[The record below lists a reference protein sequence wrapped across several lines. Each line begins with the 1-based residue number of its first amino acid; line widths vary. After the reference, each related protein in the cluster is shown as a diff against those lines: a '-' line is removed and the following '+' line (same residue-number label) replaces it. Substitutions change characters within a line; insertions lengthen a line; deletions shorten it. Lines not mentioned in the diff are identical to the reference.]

1 MSEKVDKTATPV
13 SPSHRHAAKSAESFH
28 TRIRAHIER
37 HLGPVTNV
45 FRGPVG
51 DAASIESNDDTAS
64 IEPIDDAA
72 SIDVQHVASTKT
84 RPIQTLITAGMSD
97 LPMSVPANAESPRY
111 LELMMTL
118 PESWKLD
125 DQSAA
130 QVEWAW
136 PIRQLRSV
144 ALYPRKF
151 STWLDWGRIVPNG
164 DPPEALA
171 PNTKLC
177 GAIIVPSLL
186 VPTDFYELNAGAKTI
201 AFYSVVPL
209 YREEMQLKAR
219 DGMGPLLE
227 KMVDHGITD
236 LIDPKRRNV
245 AVKRRFGL
253 F

>member
-1 MSEKVDKTATPV
+1 MGVRQGPVSEKDDKAAPPA
-13 SPSHRHAAKSAESFH
+13 SPSHRQAAKSAASLH
-28 TRIRAHIER
+28 ARITAHIER
-37 HLGPVTNV
+37 HLGPVTSV
-45 FRGPVG
+45 LREPVG
-51 DAASIESNDDTAS
+51 DAAG
-64 IEPIDDAA
+64 
-72 SIDVQHVASTKT
+72 IDVQYVASTQT
-84 RPIQTLITAGMSD
+84 RPLQTLITAGMSD
-97 LPMSVPANAESPRY
+97 LPMPVSANAESPRY

-130 QVEWAW
+130 QVEWQW

-144 ALYPRKF
+144 ALYPRKC
-151 STWLDWGRIVPNG
+151 STWLDWGHIVPNG
-164 DPPEALA
+164 DPPEPLA

-186 VPTDFYELNAGAKTI
+186 VPTDFYELTAGAKTI
-201 AFYSVVPL
+201 TFYSVVPL
-209 YREEMQLKAR
+209 YREEMELQAR

-227 KMVDHGITD
+227 KMVDHGVTD